1 MTIDKNRSISNKP
14 EIIPHMELT
23 FETAPPVES
32 SELQNDECIPRF
44 DKVRIYLHEIG
55 RVPLLTADQGEIAAR
70 RIEMGGRVSGIKQDI
85 QKRCGLV
92 YGSQV
97 LQEIIKAI
105 GQSSDLIYQVRE
117 ALNLSKEDSFYEAV
131 ANDTF
136 KAGIDGVFDPS
147 IVHSIADKLNLPSLS
162 IEHQLTELSIDS
174 SLLPKKVL
182 TVIGSRVTLADIQ
195 KPVTEKIFI
204 DSIKSHESY
213 LREYFEQIEAEGKA
227 AKDRLI
233 EANLRLVVSI
243 AKKYVGH
250 ALTFQDLV
258 QEGNLGLIR
267 AVEKFNF
274 HKGFMFSTYAT
285 WWIRQGIKRAIAEQ
299 SRAIRVPEYMTEAIN
314 KITKKTFELF
324 EQYGRNPTDEEIG
337 ENLGISPEKVRENL
351 KITQSPLSLELPMGN
366 QEYTY
371 LKDMVIDHSVQQP
384 LEGAS
389 QQFLKEQLGE
399 MLLTLT
405 SREQKVLKL
414 RFGLDDGRERTLEE
428 VGTEFSVT
436 RERVRQIEAKALLKL
451 RDPSLSSKLKDYL
464 DGT

>member
-1 MTIDKNRSISNKP
+1 
-14 EIIPHMELT
+14 
-23 FETAPPVES
+23 
-32 SELQNDECIPRF
+32 
-44 DKVRIYLHEIG
+44 
-55 RVPLLTADQGEIAAR
+55 
-70 RIEMGGRVSGIKQDI
+70 
-85 QKRCGLV
+85 
-92 YGSQV
+92 
-97 LQEIIKAI
+97 
-105 GQSSDLIYQVRE
+105 
-117 ALNLSKEDSFYEAV
+117 
-131 ANDTF
+131 
-136 KAGIDGVFDPS
+136 
-147 IVHSIADKLNLPSLS
+147 
-162 IEHQLTELSIDS
+162 
-174 SLLPKKVL
+174 
-182 TVIGSRVTLADIQ
+182 
-195 KPVTEKIFI
+195 
-204 DSIKSHESY
+204 
-213 LREYFEQIEAEGKA
+213 
-227 AKDRLI
+227 
-233 EANLRLVVSI
+233 
-243 AKKYVGH
+243 
-250 ALTFQDLV
+250 
-258 QEGNLGLIR
+258 
-267 AVEKFNF
+267 
-274 HKGFMFSTYAT
+274 
-285 WWIRQGIKRAIAEQ
+285 
-299 SRAIRVPEYMTEAIN
+299 MTEAIN